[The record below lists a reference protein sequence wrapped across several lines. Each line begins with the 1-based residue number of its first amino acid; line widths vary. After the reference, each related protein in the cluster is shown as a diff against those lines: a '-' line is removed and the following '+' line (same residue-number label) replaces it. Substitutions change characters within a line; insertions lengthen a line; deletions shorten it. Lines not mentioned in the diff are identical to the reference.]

1 MSTTNCGCEA
11 TTGCD
16 CFGNGVTIPTGPN
29 GDNGLSAYEVWL
41 ALGNTGTEADFIVAI
56 TGAQG
61 AQGEQGDVGPQG
73 PAGTPTPLV
82 WNTLPMNGVFVSSA
96 APNLAQYSIDEYGIL
111 RFRGRVSTVAGAAGG
126 AISDMSGILTS
137 NTKNYEIFCLPTNGS
152 ITLESASLNSNI
164 LSSTYVAD
172 EPLSLVTIPHM
183 YVLD

>member
-1 MSTTNCGCEA
+1 MSTTTDCGCDNA

-16 CFGNGVTIPTGPN
+16 CFGNGVTIPTGPT

-41 ALGNTGTEADFIVAI
+41 ALGNTGTEADFITSLTGPTGP
-56 TGAQG
+56 TGAT
-61 AQGEQGDVGPQG
+61 GPQG

-82 WNTLPMNGVFVSSA
+82 WNALPMNGVFTSSI
-96 APNLAQYSIDEYGIL
+96 APNLAEYSIDEYGIL
-111 RFRGRVSTVAGAAGG
+111 RFRGRVSTVAGPAGG
-126 AISDMSGILTS
+126 AICDMSGILTS

-183 YVLD
+183 YILD